1 MSQEQESLRAPAHLR
16 TLNSPL
22 LLIVLFPLVCWLSM
36 GWYHANAALRAPIL
50 PGYDWA
56 KHSDALLISYPP
68 NDCGC
73 APIADLV
80 SLGLHHGLD
89 VVAVADAPSS
99 MMDALKKDKLPANR
113 LSVITNV
120 PSDIIKSLGVHD
132 KPIAWRIHNGRV
144 VGRSLGGIPSD
155 AFFEAK
161 EVTQ

>member
-1 MSQEQESLRAPAHLR
+1 V
-16 TLNSPL
+16 TNSPL
-22 LLIVLFPLVCWLSM
+22 LLIVLLPVVCLLSI
-36 GWYHANAALRAPIL
+36 GWYRSNAALHAPVL

-56 KHSDALLISYPP
+56 KHPDALLLSYPP

-73 APIADLV
+73 APVADLV

-99 MMDALKKDKLPANR
+99 MLDALKKDKLPANR

-120 PSDIIKSLGVHD
+120 SPAVIKSLDVHD

-144 VGRSLGGIPSD
+144 VRRSLGGIPSD

-161 EVTQ
+161 EVTE